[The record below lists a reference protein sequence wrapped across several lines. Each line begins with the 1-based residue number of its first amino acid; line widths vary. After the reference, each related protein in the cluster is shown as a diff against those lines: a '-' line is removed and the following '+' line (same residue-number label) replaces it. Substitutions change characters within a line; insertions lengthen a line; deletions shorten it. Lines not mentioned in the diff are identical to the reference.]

1 VLYSLKGVGLLV
13 PLAPIITMNLVD
25 NLTGHSIFLI
35 YNFVL
40 QITMVSLRWLAHVT
54 LVRTIISSLLV
65 LCSVYMTYSNFFI
78 SGTGCCWSRNASDFA
93 KTSCG
98 QSLQAFFA
106 GNSLILRI
114 FFIQYLWGKY
124 LRTWKPWMV
133 HLSLVVF
140 LALMALL
147 TELSFLICMKK
158 PSALNMP
165 AIQGWLQ
172 SVLGAKDFIHLMFSL
187 LLVTSQ
193 LHLKS
198 EIHFFLS
205 CMFMIMISVC
215 CFYICL

>member
-1 VLYSLKGVGLLV
+1 
-13 PLAPIITMNLVD
+13 
-25 NLTGHSIFLI
+25 
-35 YNFVL
+35 
-40 QITMVSLRWLAHVT
+40 
-54 LVRTIISSLLV
+54 
-65 LCSVYMTYSNFFI
+65 
-78 SGTGCCWSRNASDFA
+78 
-93 KTSCG
+93 
-98 QSLQAFFA
+98 
-106 GNSLILRI
+106 
-114 FFIQYLWGKY
+114 
-124 LRTWKPWMV
+124 MV

-215 CFYICL
+215 CFYICLQVLIFLFFAVSALPVFCWALDHVARFLRRNFTHSSFYR